1 MIKELFLFTIRGYQ
15 FLFSPW
21 VGHNC
26 RFIPTCSEYSY
37 EAIEKF
43 GPMRGLFLTVARLL
57 RCHPFGGSGLDE
69 VPEKFSWS
77 CCCGKCSQTQNN
89 FSILSKTISE
99 RTNYGK

>member
-1 MIKELFLFTIRGYQ
+1 MIKEACLFIIRGYQ

-26 RFIPTCSEYSY
+26 RFVPTCSEYSY
-37 EAIEKF
+37 TAIEKF
-43 GPMRGLFLTVARLL
+43 GVLKGLFLTVARLL

-69 VPEKFSWS
+69 VPEKFSWN
-77 CCCGKCSQTQNN
+77 CWCKECTAAQDN
-89 FSILSKTISE
+89 FSIFSKTIFE